1 MANVTQIIRNV
12 ARDQKVQQYIV
23 EKDYTLSYLLAAIA
37 STDGL
42 GENLV
47 LKGGTALRKLYFSEY
62 RFSEDLDYSTRVMD
76 RWRKSI
82 RLSSPSSAGWERC

>member
-1 MANVTQIIRNV
+1 MPNVTQIIRNT
-12 ARDQKVQQYIV
+12 ARNQKVQQYIV

-82 RLSSPSSAGWERC
+82 RLLSPSSAGWERC